1 MRWWWQRAH
10 ARNVGLETLYA
21 GCLIYVINSVD
32 KAKLSCHT
40 SPPAQHHSFF
50 WNIPLYKF
58 VVYEKVL
65 LAYGPWLWTVTFNS
79 SDFTDII

>member
-50 WNIPLYKF
+50 WNIPP
-58 VVYEKVL
+58 L
-65 LAYGPWLWTVTFNS
+65 LICGLWKSFARVWTVAVNR
-79 SDFTDII
+79 DI